1 MASYDLPKTVTV
13 GGSEY
18 AIRSDYRAV
27 LDVMEVLTDP
37 ELTDEE
43 RGGMALTIFYPDI
56 EDMPKGDLEEA
67 ADRLMWFIR
76 GGDDHEHG
84 RKGPRLMDW
93 SQDFQL
99 VAAPVN
105 RVLGFEVRACEYLH
119 WWTFLSAYYEIGD
132 CLFAQVVAIRKKLR
146 EGKKLDKQERKF
158 YRDNRAMIELKTHE
172 SAEEAELFDQWI
184 GG

>member
-1 MASYDLPKTVTV
+1 MAAYDLPRTVTV

-27 LDVMEVLTDP
+27 LDVMEVMADP
-37 ELTDEE
+37 DLTDEE
-43 RGGMALTIFYPDI
+43 RGGMALTIFYPDVESI
-56 EDMPKGDLEEA
+56 PKGDLEEA
-67 ADRLMWFIR
+67 AGRLMWFVR
-76 GGDDHEHG
+76 GGDDHERG
-84 RKGPRLMDW
+84 PKGPRLMDW

-158 YRDNRAMIELKTHE
+158 YRDNRAMIELKAHE